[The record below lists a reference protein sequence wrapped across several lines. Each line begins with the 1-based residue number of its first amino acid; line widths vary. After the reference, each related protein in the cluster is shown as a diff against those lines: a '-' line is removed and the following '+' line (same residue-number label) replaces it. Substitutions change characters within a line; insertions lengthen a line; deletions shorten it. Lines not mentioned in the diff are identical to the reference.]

1 MRELVKTLRRDT
13 DQLIDDS
20 ADELIEAGYDAEKAQ
35 GIITRYESFIKE
47 HKDELDSI
55 QLIYAKPYTQ
65 RHLSYQQIEELAEE
79 IKQPPYNIAPLEVWK
94 AYEQLEKAK
103 VKGVPAKELLT
114 NIVSLIRF
122 STGLS
127 DVLEPFPEL
136 VNQRFDAWLEQQTQA
151 RHSREG
157 GNPFTDEQQQW
168 LQRIKEQIANNAE
181 FEMDDFESIPACR
194 SEGGLLKARQLFG
207 KELNTIVQ
215 ELNGY
220 LIA

>member
-1 MRELVKTLRRDT
+1 MADAAIKPFHNPDLRELLETLRRDT

-20 ADELIEAGYDAEKAQ
+20 ADELLEAGYDAEKAQ

-47 HKDELDSI
+47 HKDELDAI

-65 RHLSYQQIEELAEE
+65 RHLSYQQIEDLADE

-127 DVLEPFPEL
+127 EVLEPFPEL
-136 VNQRFDAWLEQQTQA
+136 VNQRFEAWLEQQSQA

-157 GNPFTDEQQQW
+157 GNPFTVEQQQW
-168 LQRIKEQIANNAE
+168 LQRIKDQIANNAE
-181 FEMDDFESIPACR
+181 FEMDDFEMIPACKE
-194 SEGGLLKARQLFG
+194 EGAC
-207 KELNTIVQ
+207 
-215 ELNGY
+215 
-220 LIA
+220 